1 MNKLNLLI
9 WVTEKNELRLF
20 FFFCFAKLQRC
31 KIQMAVTI
39 TLGSGILTVVK
50 ALKDTAILLIC
61 PTSDDVYA
69 ADPNETSN
77 TCK

>member
-1 MNKLNLLI
+1 MYFLCSQEKKNLLI
-9 WVTEKNELRLF
+9 QVTEKNELRLF

-50 ALKDTAILLIC
+50 STKRHC
-61 PTSDDVYA
+61 NF
-69 ADPNETSN
+69 ADLPYFR
-77 TCK
+77 